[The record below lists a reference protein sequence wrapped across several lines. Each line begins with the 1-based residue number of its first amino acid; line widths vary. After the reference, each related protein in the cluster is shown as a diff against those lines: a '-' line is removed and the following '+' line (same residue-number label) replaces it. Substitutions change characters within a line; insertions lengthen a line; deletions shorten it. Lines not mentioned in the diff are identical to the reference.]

1 MSDSP
6 CLSKNIYLADD
17 DEDDRLFFN
26 QALKEVCNGSELTA
40 LEDGERLMAILSS
53 DPATKPDVLFLD
65 INMPGKNGYDCLKEM
80 KTYAHL
86 EQIPVVVFTTSEAA
100 HSVKTAYDYGAS
112 HFITKPSDFGQLKR
126 MLKKVLNIDW
136 RARHQSATWDDFVI
150 AVA

>member
-1 MSDSP
+1 MLISP

-40 LEDGERLMAILSS
+40 LEDGEQLMTVLSS
-53 DPATKPDVLFLD
+53 EKSSSPDILFLD

-80 KTYAHL
+80 KLYAHL
-86 EQIPVVVFTTSEAA
+86 QRIPVVVFTTSGAA
-100 HSVKTAYDYGAS
+100 QSVKAAYDYGAS

-126 MLKKVLNIDW
+126 TLHKVLNIDW
-136 RARHQSATWDDFVI
+136 KARQQNATWDDFVI